1 MWSFSVACPLLY
13 SLLLKKGPLTKDKFV
28 NKIRIKITVDEMKSE
43 IHENQQWWNILQV
56 LQKKETIFYKKNRLL
71 MIPGEKLRT
80 FLVIQEQLI

>member
-1 MWSFSVACPLLY
+1 
-13 SLLLKKGPLTKDKFV
+13 
-28 NKIRIKITVDEMKSE
+28 MKSE